1 MASPG
6 CASSNS
12 SNISE
17 ETVLLHSVDERRQR
31 RMLSNRESARR
42 SRLRKQKHLD
52 GLAEQMAQ
60 LRMDNREI
68 VERVNLATQ
77 HYMDVESENSILRAQ
92 MAELNHRLQSLDEIT
107 RFLNSN
113 ATATATTTTT
123 TTHDVLMMNNSWNS
137 MLLNQQAIVASAE
150 MLEYY

>member
-17 ETVLLHSVDERRQR
+17 ETVLLHAVDERRQR

-52 GLAEQMAQ
+52 GLAAQMAQ
-60 LRMDNREI
+60 LRVDNREI

-77 HYMDVESENSILRAQ
+77 HYMEIESENSILSAQ

-113 ATATATTTTT
+113 ATATATTTTSLG
-123 TTHDVLMMNNSWNS
+123 HDVLMMNNSWNS

-150 MLEYY
+150 MIEYY